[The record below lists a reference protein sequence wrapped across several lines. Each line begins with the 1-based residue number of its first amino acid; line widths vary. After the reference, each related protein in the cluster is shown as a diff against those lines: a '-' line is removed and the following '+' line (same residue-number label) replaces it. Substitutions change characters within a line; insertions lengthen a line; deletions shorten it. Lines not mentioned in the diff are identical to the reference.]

1 MKFWG
6 GSFWIF
12 VNNDEDGLGSIGSV
26 YEVPRDTPSTIRTVV
41 ADTGGRYIVGAGVST
56 CAPIF

>member
-1 MKFWG
+1 MSWAVKFWG

-12 VNNDEDGLGSIGSV
+12 LDSSV
-26 YEVPRDTPSTIRTVV
+26 YQVPRDTPQTIATVI
-41 ADTGGRYIVGAGVST
+41 ADTGRNIVGAGVST

>member
-12 VNNDEDGLGSIGSV
+12 VNNDEDGLDSIGSV
-26 YEVPRDTPSTIRTVV
+26 YEVPRDTPGTIRTVV
-41 ADTGGRYIVGAGVST
+41 AYTGGRHIVGAGVST